1 MDERARKRARRDRVH
16 QCALSLAVGDRA
28 TFAFR
33 VQARVGFAGS
43 RPLHRSETLA
53 EAELGKVGIEHSVD
67 VPHDK
72 II

>member
-1 MDERARKRARRDRVH
+1 M
-16 QCALSLAVGDRA
+16 
-28 TFAFR
+28 
-33 VQARVGFAGS
+33 
-43 RPLHRSETLA
+43 HRSETLA